1 MIEKRKIIAFDLDTK
16 ALQKYYPG
24 SNWRKAYQDIRK
36 YMEENS
42 FKWQEGS
49 CYLSNEKM
57 SWIKATDLIERL
69 SASQKWLNLA
79 VKDCVLANAEDLY
92 SQTHIFKRSEELTNE
107 LLLEKEEKVRLERK
121 EPEEENE
128 I

>member
-1 MIEKRKIIAFDLDTK
+1 MSEKRKIIAFDLDTK

-57 SWIKATDLIERL
+57 SWIKATKTIKRL
-69 SASQKWLNLA
+69 SEAQRWLNLA

-92 SQTHIFKRSEELTNE
+92 SQTHIFKQSEELANE
-107 LLLEKEEKVRLERK
+107 LLLEKEKKARLEM
-121 EPEEENE
+121 EAPEEENE